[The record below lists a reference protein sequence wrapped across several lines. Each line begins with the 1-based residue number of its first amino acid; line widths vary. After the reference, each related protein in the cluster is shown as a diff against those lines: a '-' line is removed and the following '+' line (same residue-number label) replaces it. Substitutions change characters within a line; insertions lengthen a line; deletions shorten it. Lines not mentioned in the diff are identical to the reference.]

1 MANPELVN
9 DERYALPATLA
20 MMDVLG
26 VNSSSADTLS
36 AKTLNNAINSRADR
50 ATAQERWE
58 NVLNAASPAQRAE
71 LELRDEYAAQIE
83 VGLTGRNVD
92 GDIGTGTKARID
104 AWANSKG
111 LTPPAV
117 TEITKVS
124 NRTGNSYQTYSPEDK
139 LKLAIF
145 VNENS

>member
-1 MANPELVN
+1 MQITGRNNYQAVQDRLAETGLNIDLMANPELVN

-58 NVLNAASPAQRAE
+58 NVLNAASPAERVA
-71 LELRDEYAAQIE
+71 L
-83 VGLTGRNVD
+83 
-92 GDIGTGTKARID
+92 
-104 AWANSKG
+104 
-111 LTPPAV
+111 
-117 TEITKVS
+117 
-124 NRTGNSYQTYSPEDK
+124 
-139 LKLAIF
+139 
-145 VNENS
+145 